1 MVETARPLFHRTS
14 AEQEF
19 RSRLVT
25 CRSVSRI
32 YSATQRSR
40 QSHSRN
46 RPPNQKFEDE
56 SSAKMGER
64 LTRGPRR
71 RTEASLTDFCPVERK
86 RHQAGRV
93 IKLNATANRCKLLA
107 AIVSFSLQLKFP
119 FAKALAITLPLSP
132 IILAFDFILL
142 CQQ

>member
-1 MVETARPLFHRTS
+1 MEW
-14 AEQEF
+14 
-19 RSRLVT
+19 
-25 CRSVSRI
+25 
-32 YSATQRSR
+32 
-40 QSHSRN
+40 
-46 RPPNQKFEDE
+46 K
-56 SSAKMGER
+56 
-64 LTRGPRR
+64 RR
-71 RTEASLTDFCPVERK
+71 
-86 RHQAGRV
+86 QAGRV